1 MISLLLVE
9 DNPKEALVIKNM
21 LKEGLQNQFTL
32 KHSRSLSDALDL
44 IQQNQFQAIILDS
57 HLPDGKS
64 FESIPQFLQFC
75 PDAPIL
81 ILSGVEEEDQ
91 AIQAVK
97 SGVQDYLIKG
107 QTSSST
113 LCRAIRYAMER
124 QRATRRIT
132 QLAHYDH
139 LTGLANRGLFYERLN
154 CAVARCHRNDTAIA
168 LMFLDLDHFKDIND
182 SLGHDC
188 GDSLLKTVAARIK
201 KCIREIDTGVR
212 LGGDEFAVLLEQI
225 VSIED
230 VASVAQRILHLLAQ
244 PVIIKQHQLHVTGSL
259 GITIYPWDSANPQEL
274 LSHADAAMYR
284 AKAQGGNTHQFYTAG
299 MKTAGLDGS
308 TLEMELSRALAK
320 EEFLLHYQPQMNLC
334 TKQVIGMEALLRWHH
349 PYQGLIGP
357 NQFIPQAE
365 ENGMIIPI
373 GEWVLRTASKQAKYW
388 EKQGFPAPHVAV
400 NLSARQI
407 HQGNLPALM
416 QDILQHSH
424 LDPENL
430 KLELTETFLIHET
443 EETIQTLRELKAM
456 GIHLYIDDFGAGYA
470 SLRYLKSF
478 PIDGIKLDQSLIQ
491 NLPHSA
497 NDAAIVMA
505 VISLAK
511 ALGLQVIAEGVESQ
525 QQVDFLEEYGCD
537 AMQGYWI
544 APPLPANESTQH
556 MVHMA

>member
-9 DNPKEALVIKNM
+9 DNPKEASVIKNM

-32 KHSRSLSDALDL
+32 THSRSLGNALDL

-57 HLPDGKS
+57 HLSDGKS

-81 ILSGVEEEDQ
+81 ILSSVEEEDQ

-97 SGVQDYLIKG
+97 SGAQDYLIKG

-113 LCRAIRYAMER
+113 LCRAVRYAMER
-124 QRATRRIT
+124 QRATQRIT

-182 SLGHDC
+182 TLGHDC

-230 VASVAQRILHLLAQ
+230 VASIAQRILQLLAQ

-299 MKTAGLDGS
+299 MKTAGLDRS
-308 TLEMELSRALAK
+308 TLEMELSRALSK

-357 NQFIPQAE
+357 NHFIPQAE

-416 QDILQHSH
+416 QDILKHSH
-424 LDPENL
+424 LDPEHL

-491 NLPHSA
+491 NLPHSS

-511 ALGLQVIAEGVESQ
+511 ALGLQVIAEGVESEEQ
-525 QQVDFLEEYGCD
+525 ADFLEEHGCD
-537 AMQGYWI
+537 AMQGYLI
-544 APPLPANESTQH
+544 APPLPANESIQH
-556 MVHMA
+556 MVHMS

>member
-9 DNPKEALVIKNM
+9 DNPKEASVIKNM

-81 ILSGVEEEDQ
+81 ILSSVEEEEQ

-113 LCRAIRYAMER
+113 LCRAVRYAMER
-124 QRATRRIT
+124 QRATQRIT

-182 SLGHDC
+182 TLGHDC

-230 VASVAQRILHLLAQ
+230 VASIAQRILQLLAQ

-299 MKTAGLDGS
+299 MKTAGLDRS
-308 TLEMELSRALAK
+308 TLEMELSRALSK

-357 NQFIPQAE
+357 NHFIPQAE

-416 QDILQHSH
+416 QDILKHSH
-424 LDPENL
+424 LDPEHL

-491 NLPHSA
+491 NLPHST

-511 ALGLQVIAEGVESQ
+511 AIGLQVIAEGVESQ
-525 QQVDFLEEYGCD
+525 EQVDFLEEYGCD

>member
-32 KHSRSLSDALDL
+32 THSRSLSNALDL

-81 ILSGVEEEDQ
+81 ILSSVEEEDQ

-97 SGVQDYLIKG
+97 SGAQDYLIKG

-113 LCRAIRYAMER
+113 LCRAVRYAMER
-124 QRATRRIT
+124 QRATQRIT

-182 SLGHDC
+182 TLGHDC

-299 MKTAGLDGS
+299 MKTAGLDRS
-308 TLEMELSRALAK
+308 TLEMELSRALSK

-357 NQFIPQAE
+357 NHFIPQAE

-416 QDILQHSH
+416 QDILKHSH
-424 LDPENL
+424 LDPEHL

-491 NLPHSA
+491 NLPHST

-511 ALGLQVIAEGVESQ
+511 AIGLQVIAEGVESQ
-525 QQVDFLEEYGCD
+525 EQVDFLEEYGCD

>member
-9 DNPKEALVIKNM
+9 DDPKEALVIKNM

-32 KHSRSLSDALDL
+32 EHSRSLSHALDL
-44 IQQNQFQAIILDS
+44 LKQNQFQGIILDS

-64 FESIPQFLQFC
+64 FESIPQFLQLC

-81 ILSGVEEEDQ
+81 ILSSVEEEDQ

-97 SGVQDYLIKG
+97 SGAQDYLIKG

-124 QRATRRIT
+124 QRATQRIT

-182 SLGHDC
+182 TLGHEC

-259 GITIYPWDSANPQEL
+259 GITIYPWDGANSQEL

-284 AKAQGGNTHQFYTAG
+284 AKAQGGNTYQFYTAG

-357 NQFIPQAE
+357 NHFIPQAE

-407 HQGNLPALM
+407 HQGNLPALI
-416 QDILQHSH
+416 QDILTHSH

-443 EETIQTLRELKAM
+443 DETIQTLREIKAM
-456 GIHLYIDDFGAGYA
+456 GVHLYIDDFGAGYA

-478 PIDGIKLDQSLIQ
+478 PVDGIKLDQSLIQ
-491 NLPHSA
+491 NLPQSP
-497 NDAAIVMA
+497 NDAAIVIA

-511 ALGLQVIAEGVESQ
+511 ALGLLVIAEGVETQ
-525 QQVDFLEEYGCD
+525 EQADFLEEHGCD

-556 MVHMA
+556 MVHM

>member
-32 KHSRSLSDALDL
+32 KHSRSLNDALDL

-97 SGVQDYLIKG
+97 SGAQDYLIKG

-113 LCRAIRYAMER
+113 LCRALRYAMER
-124 QRATRRIT
+124 QRATQRIT

-182 SLGHDC
+182 TLGHDC

-416 QDILQHSH
+416 QDILNHSH
-424 LDPENL
+424 LDPECL

-443 EETIQTLRELKAM
+443 QETIQTLRELKAM

-491 NLPHSA
+491 NLPHST

-525 QQVDFLEEYGCD
+525 EQVDFLEEYGCD

-556 MVHMA
+556 MVHMS

>member
-1 MISLLLVE
+1 MIRLLLVE
-9 DNPKEALVIKNM
+9 DDQKEALVIKNM

-32 KHSRSLSDALDL
+32 EHSLSVSCALDL
-44 IQQNQFQAIILDS
+44 VKKHPFQAIILDL

-64 FESIPQFLQFC
+64 FESIPQFIQYC
-75 PDAPIL
+75 PGAPIL
-81 ILSGVEEEDQ
+81 ILSGVEDEER

-97 SGVQDYLIKG
+97 SGAQDYLIKG

-124 QRATRRIT
+124 HRATQRIT

-154 CAVARCHRNDTAIA
+154 CAVARCNRNDTAIA
-168 LMFLDLDHFKDIND
+168 LIFLDLDHFKEIND
-182 SLGHDC
+182 TLGHDC
-188 GDSLLKTVAARIK
+188 GDSLLKTVATRVK

-225 VSIED
+225 ISVED

-244 PVIIKQHQLHVTGSL
+244 PVIVNQHQLHVTGSL

-284 AKAQGGNTHQFYTAG
+284 AKAQGGNTYQFYTAG

-308 TLEMELSRALAK
+308 TLEVELRRALTK
-320 EEFLLHYQPQMNLC
+320 QEFLLHYQPQFDFG

-349 PYQGLIGP
+349 PYQGLVGP
-357 NQFIPQAE
+357 NHFIPQAE

-373 GEWVLRTASKQAKYW
+373 GEWVLRAASKQAKYW
-388 EKQGFPAPHVAV
+388 EKQGFPAPRVAV

-407 HQGNLPALM
+407 HQGNLPGLI
-416 QDILQHSH
+416 QDILQSSH

-443 EETIQTLRELKAM
+443 EETLQTLREIKAM
-456 GIHLYIDDFGAGYA
+456 GVHLYIDDFGAGYA

-478 PIDGIKLDQSLIQ
+478 PVDGIKIDQSLIHQ
-491 NLPHSA
+491 LPHNA
-497 NDAAIVMA
+497 NDAAIVDA
-505 VISLAK
+505 VISLGK
-511 ALGLQVIAEGVESQ
+511 AMGLQVIAEGVETQ
-525 QQVDFLEEYGCD
+525 EQADFLEEHGCD
-537 AMQGYWI
+537 AMQGYWV
-544 APPLPANESTQH
+544 APPLPANESAQH
-556 MVHMA
+556 MVYT

>member
-124 QRATRRIT
+124 QRATQRIT

-182 SLGHDC
+182 TLGHDC

-357 NQFIPQAE
+357 NHFIPQAE

-388 EKQGFPAPHVAV
+388 EKQGFPAPHVSV

-416 QDILQHSH
+416 QDILKHSH

-525 QQVDFLEEYGCD
+525 EQVDFLEEHGCD

-556 MVHMA
+556 MVHMS

>member
-9 DNPKEALVIKNM
+9 DNPKEASVIKNM

-32 KHSRSLSDALDL
+32 THSRSLGNALDL

-57 HLPDGKS
+57 HLSDGKS

-81 ILSGVEEEDQ
+81 ILSSVEEEDQ

-97 SGVQDYLIKG
+97 SGAQDYLIKG

-113 LCRAIRYAMER
+113 LCRAVRYAMER
-124 QRATRRIT
+124 QRATQRIT

-182 SLGHDC
+182 TLGHDC

-230 VASVAQRILHLLAQ
+230 VASIAQRILQLLAQ

-299 MKTAGLDGS
+299 MKTAGLDRS
-308 TLEMELSRALAK
+308 TLEMELSRALSK

-357 NQFIPQAE
+357 NHFIPQAE

-416 QDILQHSH
+416 QDILKHSH
-424 LDPENL
+424 LDPEHL

-491 NLPHSA
+491 NLPHST

-511 ALGLQVIAEGVESQ
+511 AIGLQVIAEGVESQ
-525 QQVDFLEEYGCD
+525 EQVDFLEEYGCD